1 MRISDWS
8 SDVCSSDLGGR
19 LAERKE
25 DIARLFGDD
34 DLDVVVAAVDAAASN
49 SDWIAEARSALRRA
63 SPTSLRAT
71 WRRVVEGRGRSVERI
86 LADDHRMAVRI
97 VGGHDF
103 AEGVRAILVEKDMR
117 SEERREGKGWVSTF
131 RSRCSPYP

>member
-1 MRISDWS
+1 MRISDGS
-8 SDVCSSDLGGR
+8 SDVCSSDL
-19 LAERKE
+19 
-25 DIARLFGDD
+25 
-34 DLDVVVAAVDAAASN
+34 
-49 SDWIAEARSALRRA
+49 

-103 AEGVRAILVEKDMR
+103 AEGVRAILVDKDMSPQWKPRTLSEVSATDR
-117 SEERREGKGWVSTF
+117 SEARRVGKECVSTC
-131 RSRCSPYP
+131 RARRAPYH